1 MANKQPISSEL
12 TLSTVNREGEQ
23 PSEGKIE
30 LTEFYKGMNYTLIK
44 QKPSIR
50 CSLYPLAGNKLNLA
64 RAWYEEGMSG
74 VEDHVQKIQ
83 FSGNSAD
90 LDFEPT
96 GNLTITV
103 VLARDMRGVP
113 MGTSV
118 GGSVTPLLFNYDTEQ
133 KKIVA
138 TRPNKSILVVEYQVS
153 WCMIRYLPHGQINLA
168 GGNVTTYGTLYVHRA
183 IPLEN
188 QSVTDGCATQAVRTY
203 FGEIDLTPPEMYG
216 DKIEICS
223 VTSEFINWENKAYE
237 IPPNYPGSSTEDRRV
252 PAGTQGSSV
261 ILPAQNDGETWQFP
275 RKHII
280 WTMDTYSGVVTKTE
294 NNPNLA
300 HPHHG
305 ELWENVSSY
314 IPKFA
319 FGSTKPSEKHAAEL
333 FDKVD
338 WDGIKDYV
346 RKTFPGC
353 TGV

>member
-44 QKPSIR
+44 QKPSIH

-96 GNLTITV
+96 GNLEITV

-118 GGSVTPLLFNYDTEQ
+118 GGSVTPLLFSYDNEQ

-138 TRPNKSILVVEYQVS
+138 TRPNKSILVVKYQVS

-203 FGEIDLTPPEMYG
+203 FGEIDLTPPEMSG
-216 DKIEICS
+216 DDIEIAS
-223 VTSEFINWENKAYE
+223 VTSQFINWEDEAYE
-237 IPPNYPGSSTEDRRV
+237 IPPNYPGSSDEDRRV
-252 PAGTQGSSV
+252 PTGSQGSSIV
-261 ILPAQNDGETWQFP
+261 LPEKDSGETWKFP
-275 RKHII
+275 RVHAT
-280 WTMDTYSGVVTKTE
+280 WTMDTYSGVVTKHE
-294 NNPNLA
+294 YNPSLS
-300 HPHHG
+300 HPHAT
-305 ELWENVSSY
+305 ELWENVSGY
-314 IPKFA
+314 TPKFS
-319 FGSTKPSEKHAAEL
+319 FSSTKPSEKHASEL

-338 WDGIKDYV
+338 WDSITEYV
-346 RKTFPGC
+346 KKTFTGC
-353 TGV
+353 EGV